1 MKNNLRP
8 YFIILLL
15 IISVMRTAWV
25 NAHPNYPGKD
35 IDTINKSTRTLQPE
49 PGTTYTYSLT
59 DGSEMPQDTEIKYD
73 TFVTSDSLLTLK
85 SNVGTQ
91 LWWHDPAHGVAM
103 YNANSFEVKV
113 AGDAIITLT
122 TCTYSADNAVFSL
135 TDQQGN
141 SLGSMVAEN
150 TGEADGF
157 PVSFAYSGNAGVVK
171 ATLQSSGT
179 VYIHAIAI
187 ENAPEIG
194 PGNGKIDVWDFG
206 AEQLNSETYNNMLT
220 ESEINSW
227 YDGSITPGTSGSVL
241 PSFSS
246 GVLSWVGGSGDR
258 LRTTNTNLTRYD
270 ENLSGVSGYTGR
282 VYVNSRANEGRN
294 MSLTLN
300 EDDEVTVMLITD
312 ADGIINFQYVVD
324 PSAHTDLVAVGTDLT
339 ELQFVAKQ
347 AGTYRIFDTQAKPSY
362 YRIYRKDATYATIT
376 GSVDESLAG
385 GIPNGYGIRFTN
397 QAGKTWTSVVNS
409 GQYSVEL
416 PAGYTYEL
424 ELTDAAGYFIT
435 SSSILE
441 VTEATTNLDVTV
453 EQIELYTV
461 NGNITG
467 LGANISSLQLA
478 YTPDPVANKIFIP
491 QPAIDLNSASYT
503 VQLEPDVEYTV
514 SAVGV
519 NDYHITNSTITI
531 GAADQSSDIIFASKP
546 VYGIAIT
553 TSGLDN
559 SQLSSL
565 SLTFT
570 NLYEDGYV
578 YTFSAISDVALRDGS
593 YVISY
598 AGLDDFPV
606 QMALTSNLTV
616 NGAVTAKTL
625 DFVPVTVW
633 SFDDQE
639 ISGSTTSYKGILLS
653 GSMSND
659 VAKGHLSAKSGA
671 TIQVPI
677 DAGKNLRVSYYF
689 SADFSIDGG
698 DPVTT
703 STGSTGLIE
712 HVDYVYPGSGPGYA
726 TITIGSTA
734 STTYLT
740 EIAVYDAV
748 DYAPEIYVGVDK
760 PYKTIKEALDAIT
773 KMERNND
780 ERVTVMIDP
789 GNYEEMLVIKEN
801 NITLKNAAETPS
813 IALKNQGVDIEA
825 GAVRITGY
833 YGLGY
838 NYYSMGPD
846 RKWHADILEVNKQNG
861 YLSHSNEGSGSYWNA
876 TVVVTADGF
885 EASHI
890 IFENSFNQYISKK
903 ESEDVVVMWEV
914 GGKGERP
921 TDYGNTAIQD
931 RNYVERAAAIA
942 IVDNSDK
949 VILDRCRVVGR
960 QDSFFGGAGARVLV
974 YEGAMMGAVDYIF
987 GAMTAVF
994 YKTNLV
1000 MNTSDQ
1006 SSDAS
1011 YLTAAQ
1017 QSAGRGYL
1025 MYECRVMSTTPGVET
1040 ASVNGAKPGYFGRP
1054 WRATTSEVVFYKTR
1068 VDASEYPGSEG
1079 QSLISPIGWTS
1090 SLGGESPGMY
1100 EYGTI
1105 EASGEDNSAS
1115 RAAWSTLLTSPFL
1128 TDGTEITPY
1137 NFTKGTDG
1145 WDPLAQMESL
1155 DNDSLLVSL
1164 SVAEGT
1170 LVPEFDPLVT
1180 SYTVEVPENTKVTVS
1195 AQARSSAA
1203 KVSIGAFD
1211 NIPGSDQVVVTA
1223 EDGSTTEYT
1232 IEVKQAVTT
1241 AVYEKRQSVI
1251 NLYPNPSEGISNI
1264 SFHLSTSSDVE
1275 VLILTTDGKN
1285 VKSYREDHLSTG
1297 EQRLSLDCSDLPGGL
1312 YQLRLI
1318 AGDQTAIMRLILH

>member
-1 MKNNLRP
+1 
-8 YFIILLL
+8 
-15 IISVMRTAWV
+15 MRTVWV
-25 NAHPNYPGKD
+25 NAQPNYPGKD
-35 IDTINKSTRTLQPE
+35 IDTINKSTLTLQPE
-49 PGTTYTYSLT
+49 PGTTYTYNLT

-73 TFVTSDSLLTLK
+73 TFASSDSLLILK
-85 SNVGTQ
+85 SNEGTQ
-91 LWWHDPAHGVAM
+91 LWWHDPSHGAAM

-122 TCTYSADNAVFSL
+122 TCTYSADNAVFNL
-135 TDQQGN
+135 TDQDG
-141 SLGSMVAEN
+141 SPLGSMVAEN

-179 VYIHAIAI
+179 VYIHAIAV
-187 ENAPEIG
+187 ENAPEIS

-227 YDGSITPGTSGSVL
+227 YDGSITPGTSGNVL

-246 GVLSWVGGSGDR
+246 GVLSWVGGTSDR

-282 VYVNSRANEGRN
+282 VYVNSRANAGRY

-312 ADGIINFQYVVD
+312 ADGIINFQYVAD
-324 PSAHTDLVAVGTDLT
+324 PGAQTDEVAVGTNLT

-362 YRIYRKDATYATIT
+362 YRIYRKDATYATIN

-385 GIPNGYGIRFTN
+385 GIPNGYGIHFTN

-409 GQYSVEL
+409 GQYSIEL

-435 SSSILE
+435 SSSTLE
-441 VTEATTNLDVTV
+441 VTEATTNFDITV

-461 NGNITG
+461 SGNITG
-467 LGANISSLQLA
+467 LGADISSLQLT
-478 YTPDPVANKIFIP
+478 YTPDPAANKTFIP
-491 QPAIDLNSASYT
+491 EPEINLNSSSYT
-503 VQLEPDVEYTV
+503 IQLEPEVEYTI
-514 SAVGV
+514 SALGV
-519 NDYHITNSTITI
+519 NDHYITESTITI
-531 GAADQSSDIIFASKP
+531 GTSDQSSDIVFAPKP
-546 VYGIAIT
+546 VYDVDIT

-559 SQLSSL
+559 SQLSNL
-565 SLTFT
+565 SLTFS
-570 NLYEDGYV
+570 NRHEEGYA
-578 YTFSAISDVALRDGS
+578 YTFSSINDVALRDGT

-598 AGLDDFPV
+598 NGLDDYPL

-616 NGAVTAKTL
+616 DGGVTSKEL

-633 SFDDQE
+633 SFDDQA
-639 ISGSTTSYKGILLS
+639 ISGSTTSYKGLLLS
-653 GSMSND
+653 GNMSNN
-659 VAKGHLSAKSGA
+659 VAKGHLSTKSGA

-677 DAGKNLRVSYYF
+677 DAGKKLRVSYYF

-703 STGSTGLIE
+703 STGLIE

-726 TITIGSTA
+726 TIAIGSTA

-760 PYKTIKEALDAIT
+760 PYKTINEALDAIT

-876 TVVVTADGF
+876 TVLVAANGF
-885 EASHI
+885 EASQI

-921 TDYGNTAIQD
+921 TDYGNTAVQN
-931 RNYVERAAAIA
+931 RSYVERAAAIA

-949 VILDRCRVVGR
+949 VILDRCRVIGR

-994 YKTNLV
+994 YKTDLV

-1006 SSDAS
+1006 SNDAS

-1017 QSAGRGYL
+1017 QSSGRGYL
-1025 MYECRVMSTTPGVET
+1025 MYECRVTSTTPGVET
-1040 ASVNGAKPGYFGRP
+1040 ASVNTAKPGYFGRP
-1054 WRATTSEVVFYKTR
+1054 WRASTSEVVFYNTR

-1079 QSLISPIGWTS
+1079 KSLISPAGWS
-1090 SLGGESPGMY
+1090 NSLSGESPGMY

-1115 RAAWSTLLTSPFL
+1115 RASWSTVLTTPFL
-1128 TDGTEITPY
+1128 ADGTEITPY

-1145 WDPLAQMESL
+1145 WDPLGQMESL
-1155 DNDSLLVSL
+1155 DNDSLLSSL

-1180 SYTVEVPENTKVTVS
+1180 SYTVEVPENTTKVTVS
-1195 AQARSSAA
+1195 AEARSSAA
-1203 KVSIGAFD
+1203 QVSIGAFD

-1223 EDGSTTEYT
+1223 EDGSKTIYT
-1232 IEVKQAVTT
+1232 IEVKLPVTT
-1241 AVYEKRQSVI
+1241 AIYETYKSGPG
-1251 NLYPNPSEGISNI
+1251 LYPNPSRGVTNI
-1264 SFHLSTSSDVE
+1264 SIHLSRSSE
-1275 VLILTTDGKN
+1275 VATQILTTDGKI
-1285 VKSYREDHLSTG
+1285 VKSFTKKNLPAG
-1297 EQRLSLDCSDLPGGL
+1297 EQRLSLDCSGLPAGL
-1312 YQLRLI
+1312 YQVRLI
-1318 AGDQTAIMRLILH
+1318 TEDQTAIMRLILH